1 MTHLVHNAGRF
12 LKYMPKVQFRRQELR
27 LVEAAWDNLSLLSS
41 LSHLSSDA
49 SSGSDLSRAR
59 QDFSALTDEMMRGLE
74 SEGLKNALENLGSKA
89 QVCIDIMVRNLFE
102 RTADIGFFATD
113 PIIAEYL
120 SQTDP
125 SMRVGMETRLRE
137 YAGKYSVYNG
147 IYLFNAQGRLRA
159 SLAPR
164 PDLEQIQHPSD
175 LLFLRAVK
183 SSSSPY
189 IEHYAPHHFC
199 TVGDSPCAPTLL
211 YAHRVE
217 ANSRTVGVLCLQF
230 DLAHE
235 MPTIFNAVH
244 GTASTGDGVVL
255 AVVSAEGF
263 VIGTSDA
270 MQLPINWRI
279 PQACQAG
286 SSTVRHL
293 GREYL
298 LVVRDTNGFQGYNGP
313 GWRSLAMMPMDM
325 AFDDEDG
332 LEGSALMVQAARST
346 DLLADELRNIPRH
359 SAAIQAS
366 LERSVWNGL
375 LDISRLESQHAT
387 VQAHDVTFARI
398 LLSEIGNTAHKTAQ
412 AFSNSLQDL
421 HSVVM
426 RSVLRDAQGRASLAM
441 QILDRNLYERAND
454 CRWWALT
461 PQFVET
467 LRSGTLACPQ
477 ATQVLTYINSL
488 YTVYTTLFLF
498 DREGRVIAVS
508 NPDQAHHVGRI
519 LQEDW
524 VAQTLKLNT
533 QDDYAVSPFTSNPF
547 SGESSTFVYAAAVRD
562 TEYKNTPVIGGIG
575 IVWDGASQLASILT
589 DCASQAS
596 SENLLAFVDANG
608 HLVASLGNAQLLPDP
623 QAVAYCQRDGR
634 IVELAGALYSV
645 GIHSGYGYREFR
657 LRDGYAHGLSC
668 IVLKNLCQSQSCA
681 TVTRAHRSGGQT
693 HQVEAGHGLQMA
705 SFVVDGHWLGL
716 PAAQVVLAAEDAE
729 IISTSR
735 AHPPFAGMTMIG
747 GKVYPV
753 IDMRS
758 VIKRSAHAAINRFT
772 LSSESESARQM
783 IVVRVSTTADSTHDL
798 VLRVDTLGEVLE
810 VDTRKIQDMNMIK
823 AESSYGLIDAV
834 MPVPGSKDHQANDHA
849 LLCRLSNLWLQQ
861 SVEAALQDLIP
872 ADLACFKH
880 SALTH

>member
-1 MTHLVHNAGRF
+1 
-12 LKYMPKVQFRRQELR
+12 
-27 LVEAAWDNLSLLSS
+27 
-41 LSHLSSDA
+41 
-49 SSGSDLSRAR
+49 
-59 QDFSALTDEMMRGLE
+59 
-74 SEGLKNALENLGSKA
+74 
-89 QVCIDIMVRNLFE
+89 
-102 RTADIGFFATD
+102 
-113 PIIAEYL
+113 
-120 SQTDP
+120 
-125 SMRVGMETRLRE
+125 
-137 YAGKYSVYNG
+137 
-147 IYLFNAQGRLRA
+147 
-159 SLAPR
+159 
-164 PDLEQIQHPSD
+164 
-175 LLFLRAVK
+175 
-183 SSSSPY
+183 
-189 IEHYAPHHFC
+189 
-199 TVGDSPCAPTLL
+199 
-211 YAHRVE
+211 
-217 ANSRTVGVLCLQF
+217 
-230 DLAHE
+230 
-235 MPTIFNAVH
+235 
-244 GTASTGDGVVL
+244 
-255 AVVSAEGF
+255 
-263 VIGTSDA
+263 
-270 MQLPINWRI
+270 
-279 PQACQAG
+279 
-286 SSTVRHL
+286 
-293 GREYL
+293 
-298 LVVRDTNGFQGYNGP
+298 
-313 GWRSLAMMPMDM
+313 
-325 AFDDEDG
+325 
-332 LEGSALMVQAARST
+332 
-346 DLLADELRNIPRH
+346 
-359 SAAIQAS
+359 
-366 LERSVWNGL
+366 
-375 LDISRLESQHAT
+375 
-387 VQAHDVTFARI
+387 
-398 LLSEIGNTAHKTAQ
+398 
-412 AFSNSLQDL
+412 
-421 HSVVM
+421 
-426 RSVLRDAQGRASLAM
+426 
-441 QILDRNLYERAND
+441 
-454 CRWWALT
+454 
-461 PQFVET
+461 

-524 VAQTLKLNT
+524 VAETLKLNT

-547 SGESSTFVYAAAVRD
+547 SGESATFVYAAAVRD

-589 DCASQAS
+589 DCAGQAS

-608 HLVASLGNAQLLPDP
+608 HLVASQGNAQLLPDP

-645 GIHSGYGYREFR
+645 GVHSGYGYREFR

-758 VIKRSAHAAINRFT
+758 VIKRSAHAATNRFT
-772 LSSESESARQM
+772 VASESESARQM

-810 VDTRKIQDMNMIK
+810 VDTRKVQDMNMIK

-834 MPVPGSKDHQANDHA
+834 MPVSGSKDHQANDHA

-872 ADLACFKH
+872 ADLACFKD